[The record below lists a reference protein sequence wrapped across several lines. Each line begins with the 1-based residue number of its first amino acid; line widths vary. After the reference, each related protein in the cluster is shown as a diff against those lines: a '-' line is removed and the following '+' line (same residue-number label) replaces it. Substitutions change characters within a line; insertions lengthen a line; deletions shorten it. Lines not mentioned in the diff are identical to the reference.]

1 MFRNKMRY
9 VCHVRKHKVI
19 YESSKVFFTVCCNS
33 VITLLIKENILV
45 FLHFDS
51 ICHLK
56 KITGDVRTTVIVAK
70 VSRFYLQIAKAR
82 MLNGCYIT

>member
-51 ICHLK
+51 ICQLE
-56 KITGDVRTTVIVAK
+56 
-70 VSRFYLQIAKAR
+70 
-82 MLNGCYIT
+82 M